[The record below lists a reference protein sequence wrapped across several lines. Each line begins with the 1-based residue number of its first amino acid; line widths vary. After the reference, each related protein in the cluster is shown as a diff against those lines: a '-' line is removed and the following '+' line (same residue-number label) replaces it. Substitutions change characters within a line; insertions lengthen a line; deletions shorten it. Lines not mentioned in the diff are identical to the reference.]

1 MNVSVVIPVQNEEK
15 TIGAVINEVKK
26 LNPMEIIVI
35 LNGTTDRTVEIVKN
49 LGCTIITY
57 VEALGNDV
65 GRAIGAKN
73 ASGDILLFLDG
84 DIVVAHKELLPFIEA
99 IRNGY
104 DIALNDLSFLANI
117 KQTVPYFTTVSK
129 LAVNAYLQQNSLSL
143 NSLLA
148 VPHAIKRDA
157 IKQIGWRNLADPI
170 LTQAIAISQ
179 GLRICSPTTV
189 DVIKTNRIRP
199 VHSQIDTK
207 SRYPVTTS
215 RIIGDHLRALN
226 YLISLKGP
234 RGGFF
239 DKNSDRNKTL
249 KLPLPLAK
257 KSESK
262 YCAVLAV
269 SENCQLVSPII
280 TQAKLA
286 GIEEIILVVHK
297 IKKETIEEVRL
308 KGVIV
313 IELQENFHPNTARL
327 IGAMSAQAE
336 ICTFLNENEV
346 IPANDLKLYM
356 QAIEQGA
363 DIALN
368 NRKQLLDSFNH
379 KDLIS
384 TGQYFVNMA
393 VNRPDLYNNGISFL
407 PFSFHQKALKT
418 IGYESIIV
426 PALAQL
432 KAIQAGL
439 KIVTVQKNLNINNK
453 NEENLNT
460 QQIMGDQLEAIAYIL
475 QQTNERGGF
484 MDGWR
489 KREYLT

>member
-15 TIGAVINEVKK
+15 TIGKVINEVKK

-35 LNGTTDRTVEIVKN
+35 LNGTTDRTGEIVKN
-49 LGCTIITY
+49 LGCTIISY

-65 GRAIGAKN
+65 GRALGAKN

-99 IRNGY
+99 IENGN

-117 KQTVPYFTTVSK
+117 KSCPHFTTVSK
-129 LAVNAYLQQNSLSL
+129 LAVNAFLQQNNLSL

-157 IKQIGWRNLADPI
+157 IKKIGWRNLADPI
-170 LTQAIAISQ
+170 LTQAIAISL
-179 GLRICSPTTV
+179 GLRICSPANV
-189 DVIKTNRIRP
+189 DVINTNRIRP
-199 VHSQIDTK
+199 VHRQLDTK

-239 DKNSDRNKTL
+239 DENSNRTKTL
-249 KLPLPLAK
+249 KLPSPLTTE
-257 KSESK
+257 SESK

-269 SENCQLVSPII
+269 SENCKLVSPII

-286 GIEEIILVVHK
+286 GIEEIILVAYK
-297 IKKETIEEVRL
+297 MKKEIIEEFRL
-308 KGVIV
+308 NGAIV
-313 IELQENFHPNTARL
+313 LELQENTHPNTARS
-327 IGAMSAQAE
+327 IGAMSTQAE
-336 ICTFLNENEV
+336 ICIFLNENEV
-346 IPANDLKLYM
+346 ITANDLKLFL
-356 QAIEQGA
+356 QAIENGA
-363 DIALN
+363 DIALH
-368 NRKQLLDSFNH
+368 NRKQLLDSFNPT
-379 KDLIS
+379 DLIS
-384 TGQYFVNMA
+384 IGQYFVNMA

-407 PFSFHQKALKT
+407 PFSFNKQSLKT
-418 IGYESIIV
+418 IGYEAFII
-426 PALAQL
+426 PPLAQL
-432 KAIQAGL
+432 KAVQDGL
-439 KIVTVQKNLNINNK
+439 KIVTVQKSLIINNQ
-453 NEENLNT
+453 NEVNVKT
-460 QQIMGDQLEAIAYIL
+460 QQIMGDQLEAISYL
-475 QQTNERGGF
+475 LKQTDERGGF

-489 KREYLT
+489 KRDLLT